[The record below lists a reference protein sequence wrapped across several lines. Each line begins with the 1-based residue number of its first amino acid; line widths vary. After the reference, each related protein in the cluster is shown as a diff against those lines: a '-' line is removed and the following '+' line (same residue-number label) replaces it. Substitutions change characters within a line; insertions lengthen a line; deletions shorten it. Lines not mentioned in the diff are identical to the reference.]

1 MLVNRLRSCR
11 KRPITLERD
20 KKEEEEE
27 QEEGDEVVGRLWM
40 ELGGGGS
47 KADKE

>member
-11 KRPITLERD
+11 KRPITLEE
-20 KKEEEEE
+20 KEE
-27 QEEGDEVVGRLWM
+27 QEEGGEVVGRLWM
-40 ELGGGGS
+40 ELGGEGS